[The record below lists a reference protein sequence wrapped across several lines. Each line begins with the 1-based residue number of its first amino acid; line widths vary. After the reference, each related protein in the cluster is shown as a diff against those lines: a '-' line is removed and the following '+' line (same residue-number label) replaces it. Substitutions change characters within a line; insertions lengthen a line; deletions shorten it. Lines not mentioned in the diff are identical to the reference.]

1 MIECELITNLSKEVR
16 EIAYVQKGIVVSI
29 VKYNDDEKLGQVFC
43 EGDYFG
49 LDSLTFGIN
58 LIDYYTIGKQTHI
71 KKESY
76 DLFTTLLKSPG
87 YYDKFFL
94 NLKITFL
101 EIASFIQKK
110 QEEVFLLNLRKIYN
124 RNKNLKGLP
133 KDFILKYIEKSKI
146 NNLLE
151 NNLITEDNDFYYYN
165 PK

>member
-16 EIAYVQKGIVVSI
+16 EIAYVQTGMVISVI
-29 VKYNDDEKLGQVFC
+29 KYGDEEKLGQVFC

-58 LIDYYTIGKQTHI
+58 LIDYYKVVGKTRF

-76 DLFTTLLKSPG
+76 DLFVAILKDED
-87 YYDKFFL
+87 YYNKFFL

-110 QEEVFLLNLRKIYN
+110 KEEVLLLNLKKVYN

-133 KDFILKYIEKSKI
+133 KNFILNYVEKNKI
-146 NNLLE
+146 NILLE